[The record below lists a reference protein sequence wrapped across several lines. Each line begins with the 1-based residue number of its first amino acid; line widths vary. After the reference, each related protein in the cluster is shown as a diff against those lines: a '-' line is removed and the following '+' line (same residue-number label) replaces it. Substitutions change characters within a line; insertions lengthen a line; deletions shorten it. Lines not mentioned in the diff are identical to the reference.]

1 MASKGLAAL
10 QECSGEGKGVYFEGQ
25 YIGNVI
31 EEASLIRNEY
41 KHVIQKIHLTP
52 ETAKEWGTEH
62 GIRFGYYKVAAK
74 GGRIVWGNRPSTMLE
89 EDAQKLND
97 LAVKKGIITQAKRAA
112 A

>member
-52 ETAKEWGTEH
+52 ENG
-62 GIRFGYYKVAAK
+62 K
-74 GGRIVWGNRPSTMLE
+74 GMGHRARHPFRLLQSGGEGRQNCLG
-89 EDAQKLND
+89 
-97 LAVKKGIITQAKRAA
+97 
-112 A
+112 